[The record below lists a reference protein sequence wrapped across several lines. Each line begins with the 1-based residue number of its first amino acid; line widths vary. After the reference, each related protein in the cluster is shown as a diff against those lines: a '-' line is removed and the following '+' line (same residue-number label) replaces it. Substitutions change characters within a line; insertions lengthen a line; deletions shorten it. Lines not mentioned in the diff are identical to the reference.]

1 MAVSLTLTGHQG
13 FTGRGGRVTRGRR
26 QSTVVLGLVGTGGRL
41 TVARDTDTPDLDPVG
56 PGLTRGTR
64 LVVDTQWVPDLEGVE
79 GRREEEKFKK
89 EDQ

>member
-1 MAVSLTLTGHQG
+1 M
-13 FTGRGGRVTRGRR
+13 
-26 QSTVVLGLVGTGGRL
+26 
-41 TVARDTDTPDLDPVG
+41 ARDTDTPDLDPVG